1 MARERTTKTGD
12 ARPRDASS
20 VPETQESTG
29 ASRSTART
37 GEGEQ
42 QVAGDEGNGPEPHEV
57 NDNLSSDRM
66 QALLEE
72 HRAMGSR
79 P

>member
-20 VPETQESTG
+20 VPETEPEDT
-29 ASRSTART
+29 R
-37 GEGEQ
+37 
-42 QVAGDEGNGPEPHEV
+42 EPHEI
-57 NDNLSSDRM
+57 NSSLSSDRM
-66 QALLEE
+66 QALLDD
-72 HRAMGSR
+72 HRKMGSR